1 MGREKLLP
9 RLADLPALGPPRLT
23 GSTCESI
30 WEIYP
35 HFVSPTPQNAERGP
49 CGRPPRSQRL
59 NELCRPS
66 PHRADSRTVPSSKL
80 HTTVAPFLMFGI
92 SLELGC
98 FKDGMGSN
106 RKCRAAPCYGV
117 YLGVARDFSFCAL
130 QGRLLKLQIP
140 STKHQR
146 NLKLQ
151 NSHYCCTAFDVRNF
165 SGGWMLELGCFISRT
180 GWDQTDNAAPL
191 PTGDSHFNLCPSVSI
206 CG

>member
-1 MGREKLLP
+1 MHKSDLRKQRFMGREKLLP

-80 HTTVAPFLMFGI
+80 HTTVAPLLMFGI
-92 SLELGC
+92 SLEVGC
-98 FKDGMGSN
+98 WSLD
-106 RKCRAAPCYGV
+106 V
-117 YLGVARDFSFCAL
+117 SF
-130 QGRLLKLQIP
+130 QGRGGIKPTTPRRSLLAIAILICV
-140 STKHQR
+140 H
-146 NLKLQ
+146 
-151 NSHYCCTAFDVRNF
+151 
-165 SGGWMLELGCFISRT
+165 
-180 GWDQTDNAAPL
+180 
-191 PTGDSHFNLCPSVSI
+191 LCPSVVEVRFNCLVSAQRNP
-206 CG
+206 